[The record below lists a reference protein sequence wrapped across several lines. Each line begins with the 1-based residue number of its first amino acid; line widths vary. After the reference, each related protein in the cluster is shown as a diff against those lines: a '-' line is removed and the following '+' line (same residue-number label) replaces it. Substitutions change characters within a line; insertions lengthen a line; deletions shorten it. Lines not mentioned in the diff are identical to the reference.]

1 MNFILE
7 AEIWAHLVVF
17 EGVKSGFKNFRFLGH
32 ISALKIKFKNRLGES
47 ESIHMKGL
55 SPKNEPICPR
65 RLGCRGGCSD
75 IRGFSPCN
83 SLTSVILDLLREGY
97 S

>member
-32 ISALKIKFKNRLGES
+32 ISALKIKFKNRLSES
-47 ESIHMKGL
+47 ESTHMKGL
-55 SPKNEPICPR
+55 SPKNEPIRPR
-65 RLGCRGGCSD
+65 RLGCRGGAP
-75 IRGFSPCN
+75 FSR
-83 SLTSVILDLLREGY
+83 LFTL
-97 S
+97 

>member
-55 SPKNEPICPR
+55 SPKNEPIRPR
-65 RLGCRGGCSD
+65 RLGCRGGAPIFEAFHLV
-75 IRGFSPCN
+75 IR
-83 SLTSVILDLLREGY
+83 SLLYFRRII
-97 S
+97 